1 MCEYR
6 WTRGHQYGTRFLRLL
21 LESLQPN
28 ALSAKAGLQNR
39 DALVPILNSEAK
51 A

>member
-6 WTRGHQYGTRFLRLL
+6 WTRGHQCGVLFLRLR
-21 LESLQPN
+21 LEPLQPN
-28 ALSAKAGLQNR
+28 ALSAKAELQNR
-39 DALVPILNSEAK
+39 DALVPIPNSEAK